1 MAGRHRQKGYP
12 VRVISE
18 HLEDMAA
25 GYDPVEL
32 PPKIELQR
40 IRLDPDHLVL
50 RIMGF
55 GDLQH
60 RLGWLDAHDLMPL
73 HGEGAGQQSC
83 SATEIED
90 AMQPGRKRR
99 ENSHYLRSAD

>member
-40 IRLDPDHLVL
+40 IRLDPDHRCCGSWALAISSIAL
-50 RIMGF
+50 
-55 GDLQH
+55 
-60 RLGWLDAHDLMPL
+60 
-73 HGEGAGQQSC
+73 AGS
-83 SATEIED
+83 T
-90 AMQPGRKRR
+90 PTT
-99 ENSHYLRSAD
+99 